1 MIERSASAG
10 PRPVLAV
17 VEGKHDIE
25 FLKRISRLLHGQDE
39 HLPDLGALETEARL
53 VFIPTGGELQAWAT
67 RLAALPEPQFF
78 LIDREAAPTST
89 EREALARTLNQ
100 QAGRVAHLTSKRAS
114 ENYLHS
120 AAVLE
125 ATGMVVEFDDVSNV
139 PDLLAS
145 KVATLA
151 SATAWTELSRRGRTR
166 LRNRL
171 KRVLNTSA
179 AERMT
184 VARLTERDPGGEVAG
199 WLQAIASLI
208 ASVAE
213 RCSSPSQ
220 AST

>member
-1 MIERSASAG
+1 MIERSAIAG
-10 PRPVLAV
+10 PGPVLAV

-39 HLPDLGALETEARL
+39 HLPDLGALEAEARL
-53 VFIPTGGELQAWAT
+53 VFMPTGGELQAWAT
-67 RLAALPEPQFF
+67 RLAALPQPQFF

-89 EREALARTLNQ
+89 ERETLAQTLNQ
-100 QAGRVAHLTSKRAS
+100 QAGRVAHVTSKRAS
-114 ENYLHS
+114 ENYLHP

-145 KVATLA
+145 KVVTLT
-151 SATAWTELSRRGRTR
+151 SATAWTELSRRSRTR

-171 KRVLNTSA
+171 KRVLNTAA

-199 WLQAIASLI
+199 WLQAVATLI
-208 ASVAE
+208 ASAGE
-213 RCSSPSQ
+213 R
-220 AST
+220 